1 MSTPAERLQAIHDSF
16 SKAYAR
22 RLKDW
27 KDAKSQAE
35 ADAVSRNLN
44 RLEETYLRAAKQ
56 ALDANGAAVE
66 AAYEDAKS
74 AQKIVDEAYQEAKK
88 LPERIRLVSGIATS
102 IADLL
107 RKAGKVAG

>member
-1 MSTPAERLQAIHDSF
+1 MSTPADRLQAIHDSF

-27 KDAKSQAE
+27 KEATSQAQ
-35 ADAVSRNLN
+35 ADAVSKNLN

-66 AAYEDAKS
+66 AAYGEATK
-74 AQKIVDEAYQEAKK
+74 AQRAVDEAYQKAKA
-88 LPERIRLVSGIATS
+88 LPERIRLVSSIAGS
-102 IADLL
+102 VADLL
-107 RKAGKVAG
+107 RKAGKAAP